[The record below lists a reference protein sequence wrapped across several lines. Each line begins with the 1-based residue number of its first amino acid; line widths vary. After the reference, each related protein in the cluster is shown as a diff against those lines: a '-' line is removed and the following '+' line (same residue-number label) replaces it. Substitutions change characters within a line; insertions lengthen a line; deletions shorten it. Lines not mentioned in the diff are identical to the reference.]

1 MAITSL
7 SRPLIRAGWM
17 RVLIFCVVYLL
28 LILTGVFIMGSI
40 IHHVKGETA
49 DAVQLMKGN
58 LLWGVIVMGFGGSL
72 SVTYAFRR
80 WVDRKSFLS
89 LGLDYHHHGADLVA
103 GITLALSILGL
114 ATLILLA
121 LGHLK
126 WMDIIFDGRTLVI
139 AMGNLILV
147 ALYEEIVFRGY
158 ILGNLLESFNKW
170 VALVIS
176 AGLFTLF
183 HISNPGFDFFS
194 VVNLFAIGILLGL
207 NYAYTGNLWF
217 SISFHFAWNF
227 IEGPLLGYP
236 VSGIHFDTLLQTE
249 LKGDENITGGA
260 FGLEGSVITMA
271 ICVLAIIAIYLI
283 MQKKIIQQ
291 SQQVPNQK

>member
-1 MAITSL
+1 MVITSSSL
-7 SRPLIRAGWM
+7 PLIRAGWM
-17 RVLIFCVVYLL
+17 RALLFCVVYLL
-28 LILTGVFIMGSI
+28 LILTGVFIMSSI
-40 IHHVKGETA
+40 IHHVKGETV

-58 LLWGVIVMGFGGSL
+58 LLWGVILMGFAGSWC
-72 SVTYAFRR
+72 VTYIFRR
-80 WVDRKSFLS
+80 WIDRKSFIS
-89 LGLDYHHHGADLVA
+89 LGLDYQHHGADLVA
-103 GITLALSILGL
+103 GITLALSILGV
-114 ATLILLA
+114 ASLILLA

-126 WMDIIFDGRTLVI
+126 WTDIIFDDRTLVI

-170 VALVIS
+170 VAIIIS

-207 NYAYTGNLWF
+207 NYAHTGNLWF

-227 IEGPLLGYP
+227 IEGPILGYP

-260 FGLEGSVITMA
+260 FGLEGSAITMA
-271 ICVLAIIAIYLI
+271 ICILAIIVLFLI
-283 MQKKIIQQ
+283 MQKKINQQ
-291 SQQVPNQK
+291 SQPVPGQK